1 MKRNKTDMDSSSI
14 DFDPSAFIVKEEPK
28 IIEPPNVGKTKKP
41 KKKRKTPYDDDE
53 MSDLRKKA
61 ESLCKCWEQARLV
74 RKYKKERLKDFI
86 QQHEFDS
93 DNELRETVFSF
104 IHKGYSTALDL
115 LLKGNGHVG
124 RRLSDDNALR
134 SAIEQEGRDF
144 VKYLSNKMKI
154 LMLSTGG
161 IYDGKMIQME
171 AEKNKATVVEIDD
184 EPLETELNDPITKND
199 DSSVNEENGNMGEVD
214 EVAESTDSVE
224 SLESPEAT
232 EEVLPLP
239 QEQQGL

>member
-1 MKRNKTDMDSSSI
+1 MDSSI
-14 DFDPSAFIVKEEPK
+14 DFDPSAFIAKKEEP
-28 IIEPPNVGKTKKP
+28 ESVAPPNLGKAKKP

-104 IHKGYSTALDL
+104 IHKGYSTALDFL
-115 LLKGNGHVG
+115 VKGDGHVG

-134 SAIEQEGRDF
+134 SSIETEGRDF

-154 LMLSTGG
+154 LMLSTAGV
-161 IYDGKMIQME
+161 YDGKLIQSEVQSE
-171 AEKNKATVVEIDD
+171 AEKNKATVIEIIADD

-199 DSSVNEENGNMGEVD
+199 NSSVNEEDGNMGEVD
-214 EVAESTDSVE
+214 EVEESTDIVE
-224 SLESPEAT
+224 ITESPEGT
-232 EEVLPLP
+232 EVLSGG
-239 QEQQGL
+239 EGL

>member
-1 MKRNKTDMDSSSI
+1 MDSSN
-14 DFDPSAFIVKEEPK
+14 DWDPSAFIAKKEEPK
-28 IIEPPNVGKTKKP
+28 SVAPEGNVGKAKKP
-41 KKKRKTPYDDDE
+41 KKKRKTPYDDNE

-93 DNELRETVFSF
+93 DAELRETVFSF
-104 IHKGYSTALDL
+104 IHSGYSAVIDFLC
-115 LLKGNGHVG
+115 KGDGFVNDRLVNDVVL
-124 RRLSDDNALR
+124 RRS
-134 SAIEQEGRDF
+134 IEDEGRHI
-144 VKYLSNKMKI
+144 VKFLSNKAKI
-154 LMLSTGG
+154 LMLSTSAV
-161 IYDGKMIQME
+161 YTGKMEQSE
-171 AEKNKATVVEIDD
+171 AEKNKATVVEIVADD

-199 DSSVNEENGNMGEVD
+199 NSSVNEEDGNMGEVD
-214 EVAESTDSVE
+214 EVEEITDIVE

-239 QEQQGL
+239 QGQQGL